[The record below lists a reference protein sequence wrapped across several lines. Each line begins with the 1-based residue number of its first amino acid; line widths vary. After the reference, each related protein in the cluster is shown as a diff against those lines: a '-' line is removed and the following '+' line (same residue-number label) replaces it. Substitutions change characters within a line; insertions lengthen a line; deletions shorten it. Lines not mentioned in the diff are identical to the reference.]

1 MRAWLLQQ
9 DIELQARDFFADR
22 FSEEDL
28 RAVFGDR
35 PVSEFFSWVS
45 PSYRKLGLDRKSLDD
60 DRLIAMMLQ
69 QPRLIRRPMIV
80 VNGELLTPQGGSD
93 RIILTLEDRLH

>member
-69 QPRLIRRPMIV
+69 QPRFIRRPMIV